1 VTCDESVE
9 GVGHAPADHAVSDER
24 AVAAREAPAGEALG
38 LWERGEQR
46 RRCGVVERQDRQAP
60 AGIEADDDTRR
71 PAAEASA
78 GVVQEDG
85 ALDAQRALSNPS
97 RVARTSGP
105 IVSST

>member
-60 AGIEADDDTRR
+60 AGIEAGDDTRR

-78 GVVQEDG
+78 RVVQEDR